1 MRFLSDLVR
10 RRWMFLVSTAV
21 CVGMVAVGSTQAAQ
35 QPLVHVKT
43 VDLSDA
49 FNSTSGYGDNPL
61 AVAFDGTHAYVGGFR
76 AAAGSAATVG
86 VVKVE
91 NLVGAGATAVTPLP
105 ASQFDSPAGRG
116 VDAMDFAAG
125 SLYLIADSGAA
136 ATSFVRG
143 LDTGGSTLWTRSPN
157 ERPMAMAFDPVGKGS
172 GPAVAYV
179 IQGSGF
185 VRYVDP
191 ASGAAQGNGT
201 SIFQGNSAYRA
212 LDIDSNG
219 NLAAS
224 HSDRVNVG
232 LRFGET
238 SLRKLDGVTAG
249 LDSVVLKNANTNLVG
264 QGVAILEGL
273 GSDLLA
279 VSGRVM
285 TQFTDLSGGT
295 SPVSDVNV
303 HIHNL
308 NGSVGGLTQ
317 LTLTGDEDGIGT
329 PWAGNVKNLSFGYD
343 ASNSQPTLLVLDFVG
358 RRLDV
363 YQVPEPTISL
373 MLGAAL
379 VMLTYRRRRC

>member
-1 MRFLSDLVR
+1 MRNLPANVKLGWTPAFR
-10 RRWMFLVSTAV
+10 AV
-21 CVGMVAVGSTQAAQ
+21 VVVGVFAIGSAQAAQ
-35 QPLVHVKT
+35 QSLVHVKS
-43 VDLSDA
+43 VDLGDA

-61 AVAFDGTHAYVGGFR
+61 SLAFDGTSAYVGGFR
-76 AAAGSAATVG
+76 AAAGSSPTVG

-91 NLVGAGATAVTPLP
+91 NILGGGVTGITPLP

-116 VDAMDFAAG
+116 IDAMDYAAG
-125 SLYLIADSGAA
+125 SVYLIADSGAA

-143 LDTGGSTLWTRSPN
+143 LDTTGSTLWTRTPN
-157 ERPMAMAFDPVGKGS
+157 ERPMAMAFDTVGKGS

-212 LDIDSNG
+212 LDFDSQG

-238 SLRKLDGVTAG
+238 SLRKLDGITSG
-249 LDSVVLKNANTNLVG
+249 LDSVVVKNANTNLVG

-279 VSGRVM
+279 ISGRAM

-295 SPVSDVNV
+295 SVVSDLDV
-303 HIHNL
+303 HIRNL
-308 NGSVGGLTQ
+308 DGSATGLTQ
-317 LTLTGDEDGIGT
+317 LTLTGDENGIGA
-329 PWAGNVKNLSFGYD
+329 PWGGNVKNLSFGYD
-343 ASNSQPTLLVLDFVG
+343 ASNNQPTLLVLDFVG
-358 RRLDV
+358 RRLEV
-363 YQVPEPTISL
+363 YQVPEPTIPV
-373 MLGAAL
+373 MLGAAVWIL
-379 VMLTYRRRRC
+379 ACRRGRR